1 MFGLTVEPVGADEVE
16 EELEVEVLVELFD
29 ELDELDELVLTVDVF
44 VSLELLLEELEVEV
58 LVGPTT
64 DSAA

>member
-1 MFGLTVEPVGADEVE
+1 MV
-16 EELEVEVLVELFD
+16 EELEVELLVELVA
-29 ELDELDELVLTVDVF
+29 ELDELDELVLTVEVF
-44 VSLELLLEELEVEV
+44 VSLVLLLEELEVEV